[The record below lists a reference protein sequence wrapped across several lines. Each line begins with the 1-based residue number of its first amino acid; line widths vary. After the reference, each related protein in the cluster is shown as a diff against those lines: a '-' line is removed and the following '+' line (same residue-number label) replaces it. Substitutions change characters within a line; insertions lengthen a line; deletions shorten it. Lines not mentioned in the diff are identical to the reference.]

1 MKITVDNKDYDS
13 ENLSDVS
20 NKAVAK
26 LQTILKKE
34 QELNSDYEDLQLVKD
49 HYLKILRNEL
59 SKDELAELPK
69 KKLKPSGE

>member
-1 MKITVDNKDYDS
+1 MKITVDNTDYDS

>member
-69 KKLKPSGE
+69 KN

>member
-34 QELNSDYEDLQLVKD
+34 QELNSDYEDLQLVNRRSRTNSIKWG
-49 HYLKILRNEL
+49 I
-59 SKDELAELPK
+59 
-69 KKLKPSGE
+69 

>member
-59 SKDELAELPK
+59 SKDELAELSK